1 MLLENCDD
9 TSATMAERE
18 DIQRKGRM
26 YRVAGAPNDV
36 SYEDITHIH
45 VPASKT
51 TVMLCYVI
59 MLQLMILAP
68 TLFGIF
74 SLLLS
79 HAFSL

>member
-1 MLLENCDD
+1 
-9 TSATMAERE
+9 
-18 DIQRKGRM
+18 M
-26 YRVAGAPNDV
+26 YCVAGAPNNV

-59 MLQLMILAP
+59 MLQLILAP
-68 TLFGIF
+68 TFFGIF